1 MYVGG
6 DPNQGQYI
14 TRIKQCGQRDIHELN
29 LTLSVDYIGNGDL
42 KINVS
47 IMNNELIPMIEIEKP
62 ISGLTGIIVPV
73 KNIDSED
80 ATNVEWSINVQGGFL
95 KSLNVINNGIVTI
108 PMGKQV
114 NLKTTLNFFSFGK
127 IQITVMVSEATK
139 VFNGFIF
146 GPFIIIK

>member
-1 MYVGG
+1 
-6 DPNQGQYI
+6 
-14 TRIKQCGQRDIHELN
+14 
-29 LTLSVDYIGNGDL
+29 
-42 KINVS
+42 
-47 IMNNELIPMIEIEKP
+47 MIEIEKP